1 MSLFAWQITT
11 WVGILMT
18 VIGGFGSHLFAHF
31 SGRSLESYCRLKRK
45 RERYGEV
52 LDLQEQAATSSE
64 YVFLA
69 GATLAIFSATIWLL
83 SIVGWKSNE
92 SDSAPTTLT
101 AYIAWSVIAGMIAL
115 LMLVRVWLPRIMLRD
130 GATVLLFHTWIFWK
144 LLARL
149 TRPLTTLA
157 DFFSWIG
164 HRLSDDTEF
173 DSFDEEALEDDI
185 QTLVAAGER
194 DGLVG
199 RGIREMIQG
208 VMNLDEGS
216 VSQIMTPRSL
226 VDVVDISLPL
236 DEIIRQVDN
245 FGRTRLPVYE
255 GSPDNII
262 GILFVKDLFR
272 LVYNRTGQDS
282 SIRGILRDVWRIPGS
297 RKVNELLR
305 DFLHK
310 RNHMAVVVDDYHQ
323 FIGVVTIEDA
333 LEEIV
338 GEIADELD
346 VDEQSVIRIDEQAGA
361 VDAEGRASVDHL
373 NRIMGWKLPIS
384 EDYDTIAGL
393 VISTLGEI
401 PLEGKEIQVG
411 DIRIEVR
418 KATSRQIRRVRLV
431 HSDQDQD
438 TRAATEQPS
447 PALTSD

>member
-1 MSLFAWQITT
+1 MSLFAWQITA
-11 WVGILMT
+11 WVGIFLT

-64 YVFLA
+64 YLFLF
-69 GATLAIFSATIWLL
+69 GTVLAIFSVTIWIL
-83 SIVGWKSNE
+83 STVGWKSNE
-92 SDSAPTTLT
+92 TDGAPTTLT

-115 LMLVRVWLPRIMLRD
+115 LMLVRVWLPRIMLRY
-130 GATVLLFHTWIFWK
+130 GSTVILFHTWLFWK
-144 LLARL
+144 TLAQV

-208 VMNLDEGS
+208 VMNLDEGN
-216 VSQIMTPRSL
+216 VSQIMTPRSM
-226 VDVVDISLPL
+226 VDIIDVSLPL
-236 DEIIRQVDN
+236 DEIIRQVDD
-245 FGRTRLPVYE
+245 FGRTRLPVFE

-262 GILFVKDLFR
+262 GILFVKDLFT

-282 SIRGILRDVWRIPGS
+282 SIRSILRDVWRIPGS

-346 VDEQSVIRIDEQAGA
+346 VDEQSLIRINEETGA
-361 VDAEGRASVDHL
+361 VDAEGRASVDQL
-373 NRIMGWKLPIS
+373 NRLMGWKLPVS
-384 EDYDTIAGL
+384 DDYDTIAGL
-393 VISTLGEI
+393 VINTLGEI
-401 PLEGKEIQVG
+401 PLEGKEIELENV
-411 DIRIEVR
+411 RIEVL
-418 KATSRQIRRVRLV
+418 KATSRQIRRVRLI
-431 HSDQDQD
+431 HSDNEDEG
-438 TRAATEQPS
+438 RAHSEQPS
-447 PALTSD
+447 ATIATE